1 MDSLDDQS
9 HQTFELAS
17 SQNHLA
23 ANVFGDDHRN
33 SPFPMEHKSTDTA
46 YGASEIAHYGTYS
59 SKTSSSRGHVRN
71 DKIWESTGGD
81 AANIDDDV

>member
-1 MDSLDDQS
+1 
-9 HQTFELAS
+9 
-17 SQNHLA
+17 
-23 ANVFGDDHRN
+23 
-33 SPFPMEHKSTDTA
+33 MEHKSTDTA

>member
-9 HQTFELAS
+9 HQTFELAT
-17 SQNHLA
+17 SQSHLA
-23 ANVFGDDHRN
+23 ANVLGDNHRN
-33 SPFPMEHKSTDTA
+33 SPSSMAADSA
-46 YGASEIAHYGTYS
+46 YGTSEIAHHQYGTYS

-71 DKIWESTGGD
+71 DKIWELTGGD